1 MFHIFTVIK
10 DGLPIIRLQNS
21 DKATTAII
29 NLEQG
34 GRLQELTLLG
44 KSIMKKFPI
53 LITMLLMPPLF
64 YSRLQTELKTENI
77 RLITQNF
84 S

>member
-1 MFHIFTVIK
+1 MFHIFTIIK

-34 GRLQELTLLG
+34 GSLQELTLLG
-44 KSIMKKFPI
+44 KSIMK
-53 LITMLLMPPLF
+53 
-64 YSRLQTELKTENI
+64 
-77 RLITQNF
+77 
-84 S
+84 